1 MAGVRPSHRA
11 GKLSPLNPPDEDEG
25 AVGGVAKPGRGGVAR
40 LEMFSDGVFAI
51 AITILAL
58 ELRVPHVEHVTPL
71 NLTRALLD
79 QWPSYFA
86 FLLSF
91 STILIMWINHHARLA
106 LLDGIDG
113 LLMFGN
119 GLLLM
124 MVAALSFPTAL
135 VGEHLSGPAGKT
147 AVVTYALFVFATAA
161 AWNLVLVALK
171 PERGLLR
178 DGVSP
183 ELVAA
188 MRRRQA
194 LSLLVYVCAIP
205 LALVH
210 EYLGLGL
217 IIAMWGFW
225 ASIAYGTIGRAAA
238 PARS

>member
-1 MAGVRPSHRA
+1 MG
-11 GKLSPLNPPDEDEG
+11 E
-25 AVGGVAKPGRGGVAR
+25 VAIASRGGVAR

-58 ELRVPHVEHVTPL
+58 ELRVPHVEQLTAG
-71 NLTRALLD
+71 NLARALLD
-79 QWPSYFA
+79 EWPSYFA

-106 LLDGIDG
+106 LLDRVDG

-135 VGEHLSGPAGKT
+135 VGEYLTGPAGKT
-147 AVVTYALFVFATAA
+147 AVVTYALFVFTTAA
-161 AWNLVLVALK
+161 AWNVVMVALK

-178 DGVSP
+178 AGVPSA
-183 ELVAA
+183 LVAK

-194 LSLLVYVCAIP
+194 LSLIPYICAIA

-217 IIAMWGFW
+217 ITAMWGFW
-225 ASIAYGTIGRAAA
+225 ASIAYRTFGASRGHV
-238 PARS
+238 